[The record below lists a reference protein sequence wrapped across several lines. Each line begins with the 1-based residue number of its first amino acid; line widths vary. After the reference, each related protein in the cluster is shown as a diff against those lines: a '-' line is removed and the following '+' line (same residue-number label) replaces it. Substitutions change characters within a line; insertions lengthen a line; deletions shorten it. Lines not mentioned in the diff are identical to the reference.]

1 MNIQDKILMII
12 AFSLLVSA
20 AANWVVLDQLA
31 YPAFASL
38 ERKSATQN
46 NQVVRAEIN
55 GEINNI
61 SITLWD
67 YCNWDDAYEY
77 AKYMNNSFAG
87 ENLNAD
93 NLSKFSIDWLEAY
106 DEEKS
111 LIFSTKI
118 SQKKYIPSST
128 IISLYPDIIN
138 SLKDDAS
145 ENKGIISTPEGIL
158 MFAARPVLKTNGE
171 GPRSGYFVFS
181 RVLDQNV
188 IDNIKQKTK
197 INFDLIDI
205 THEQPD
211 LDSGF
216 LDELVGSEIPVVTR
230 DAQGDRLLTYSV
242 LNDVMG
248 APVLVLRS
256 TRARNISAIGRR
268 VLLASMAGIAVSA
281 MLVMGVTVLLL
292 RWLLIKPLETFTDQV
307 VNIGRTGEL
316 GQRVALG
323 RSDEIG
329 TLSREFGK
337 MLERLEN
344 ARDQSLE
351 RSYNTGLA
359 EMAVGVLH
367 NLRNHITPLSMQVS
381 RLREH
386 LLRFPGANVSLA
398 YEELTTKCPDAE
410 RKQKLDQYIKLSLQ
424 DCRLRNEQIM
434 QWLQRVADDLRHLDN
449 TLSELERFGKSS
461 NQYTPILVSKVVE
474 EVIAQLPDYSASN
487 TSIEIS
493 CHLASN
499 VAVLSTPFILKHILH
514 NLLVNACEAI
524 VAANRPQGRIEVV
537 QVLETSGDRNRVDL
551 QVRDNGIGI
560 APDQLNT
567 VFTRGFSTKIGERRG
582 TGLHWCANSVAKMDG
597 ELFATSPGIDRGA
610 VLHLLLP
617 LAVADMHAAA

>member
-77 AKYMNNSFAG
+77 TKYMNNSFAG

-118 SQKKYIPSST
+118 SQKKYIPRST

-138 SLKDDAS
+138 SLRYDAS

-158 MFAARPVLKTNGE
+158 MFAVRPVLKTNGE

-181 RVLDQNV
+181 RILDQEV
-188 IDNIKQKTK
+188 IDHIKQKTK

-205 THEQPD
+205 THEHPD

-216 LDELVGSEIPVVTR
+216 LDELVASETPVVTR

-242 LNDVMG
+242 LNDFMG

-307 VNIGRTGEL
+307 VDIGRTGEL
-316 GQRVALG
+316 GQRVALE
-323 RSDEIG
+323 RNDEIG

-337 MLERLEN
+337 MLERLAN

-367 NLRNHITPLSMQVS
+367 NLRNHITPLSMQVG
-381 RLREH
+381 RFREH

-398 YEELTTKCPDAE
+398 YEELTTRCPDAE

-424 DCRLRNEQIM
+424 DCRLRNEQIV
-434 QWLQRVADDLRHLDN
+434 QWLQRVSDDLRHLDS

-474 EVIAQLPDYSASN
+474 EVIAQLPDCSVSN

-493 CHLASN
+493 CHLGSN

-537 QVLETSGDRNRVDL
+537 QILETSGDRNRVDL

-582 TGLHWCANSVAKMDG
+582 TGLHWCANSVAKMGG

>member
-1 MNIQDKILMII
+1 M
-12 AFSLLVSA
+12 V
-20 AANWVVLDQLA
+20 
-31 YPAFASL
+31 
-38 ERKSATQN
+38 
-46 NQVVRAEIN
+46 
-55 GEINNI
+55 
-61 SITLWD
+61 
-67 YCNWDDAYEY
+67 
-77 AKYMNNSFAG
+77 
-87 ENLNAD
+87 
-93 NLSKFSIDWLEAY
+93 
-106 DEEKS
+106 
-111 LIFSTKI
+111 
-118 SQKKYIPSST
+118 
-128 IISLYPDIIN
+128 
-138 SLKDDAS
+138 AS
-145 ENKGIISTPEGIL
+145 ET
-158 MFAARPVLKTNGE
+158 
-171 GPRSGYFVFS
+171 
-181 RVLDQNV
+181 
-188 IDNIKQKTK
+188 
-197 INFDLIDI
+197 
-205 THEQPD
+205 
-211 LDSGF
+211 
-216 LDELVGSEIPVVTR
+216 PVVTR

-242 LNDVMG
+242 LNDFMG

-307 VNIGRTGEL
+307 VDIGRTGEL
-316 GQRVALG
+316 GQRVALE
-323 RSDEIG
+323 RNDEIG

-337 MLERLEN
+337 MLERLAN

-367 NLRNHITPLSMQVS
+367 NLRNHITPLSMQVG
-381 RLREH
+381 RFREH

-398 YEELTTKCPDAE
+398 YEELTTRCPDAE

-424 DCRLRNEQIM
+424 DCRLRNEQIV
-434 QWLQRVADDLRHLDN
+434 QWLQRVSDDLRHLDS

-474 EVIAQLPDYSASN
+474 EVIAQLPDCSVSN

-493 CHLASN
+493 CHLGSN

-537 QVLETSGDRNRVDL
+537 QILETSGDRNRVDL

-582 TGLHWCANSVAKMDG
+582 TGLHWCANSVAKMGG